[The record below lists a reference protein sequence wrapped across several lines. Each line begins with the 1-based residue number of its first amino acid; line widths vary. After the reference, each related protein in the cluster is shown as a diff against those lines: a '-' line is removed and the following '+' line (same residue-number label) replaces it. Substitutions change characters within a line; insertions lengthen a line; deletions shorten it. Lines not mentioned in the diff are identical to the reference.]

1 MWHVC
6 YALRMCVCVCMGFL
20 SPFLHIY
27 IHIYIY
33 VLWRVEVGVGLFAC
47 MALVVSSCSLYF
59 LLFLFVCLFAFS
71 IQQCGRMPPPKK
83 SVVLRHRAHMIASS
97 VDDQEAALM
106 EWRAR
111 AQQGKET
118 LQRIRSKIDAHKKLA
133 ETTKRGGRWLVE
145 WTSLQREAV
154 SCDLEL
160 SKAYAACAH
169 LLPQSLRNE
178 LAKQE
183 EQKVELL
190 GDLSERVMRIRKEL
204 ERLQEQKNQPSQ
216 EALRTLSESISA
228 LRKELREKKKAT
240 DVEAEKM
247 MRGEANGETDQQQSP
262 METLQKSIQST
273 MKTFDGICES
283 IDGKINA
290 ALVETYR
297 NALQTEGENTTSQAA
312 AATDR
317 RVGTVVQSQNDL
329 RTVSLILKTYDS
341 EVESGT
347 TAAAISEELY
357 DRVQRALP
365 HLSKMS
371 ARRVVDEAL
380 RQKRERVYMRS
391 VILQYKKRS
400 TELLESFKKAVMA
413 EEEIMK
419 MRNAIREE
427 TRMREERQQKAQ
439 EELERLRVIR
449 EAKDASRRAEE
460 EAKKAEEDEKHQKLL
475 CVREAEF
482 QERLRRLKEYQEEQR
497 ELQEKERVIQQALA
511 EENALKKAIQ
521 KEHNAKRVEE
531 RKKEYEEKCR
541 SRRKHQEEMEELRKA
556 HQKTLETFFKGIE
569 RRLGVTCDAE
579 RVLQPTTSS
588 QQSVPFVSFS
598 EASQFTLHGYTV
610 DDVMKDPRFRLQL
623 ALMEAG
629 LHQTPYGREVISRGY
644 HVPAAQRPSED
655 NPLRMEY

>member
-1 MWHVC
+1 
-6 YALRMCVCVCMGFL
+6 
-20 SPFLHIY
+20 
-27 IHIYIY
+27 
-33 VLWRVEVGVGLFAC
+33 
-47 MALVVSSCSLYF
+47 
-59 LLFLFVCLFAFS
+59 
-71 IQQCGRMPPPKK
+71 MPPPKK
-83 SVVLRHRAHMIASS
+83 SVALRHRAHMIASS
-97 VDDQEAALM
+97 VEDQEAALM

-118 LQRIRSKIDAHKKLA
+118 LQRIRSKMDAHKKSA
-133 ETTKRGGRWLVE
+133 ETTKRGGRWLAE

-154 SCDLEL
+154 SRDLEL
-160 SKAYAACAH
+160 SKAYASCAH
-169 LLPQSLRNE
+169 LLPQSLRNK
-178 LAKQE
+178 LAEQE
-183 EQKVELL
+183 EQKNELL
-190 GDLSERVMRIRKEL
+190 GYLSERVTRIRKEL
-204 ERLQEQKNQPSQ
+204 EQLHKQKNQPSQ

-228 LRKELREKKKAT
+228 LRKELLEKKVT

-247 MRGEANGETDQQQSP
+247 ICGEANGETDEQSP
-262 METLQKSIQST
+262 METLQRLIQST
-273 MKTFDGICES
+273 MMTFDGICES

-297 NALQTEGENTTSQAA
+297 NALQTEGENTTSRAA
-312 AATDR
+312 ACTDR
-317 RVGTVVQSQNDL
+317 RVGTVLQSQNDL

-380 RQKRERVYMRS
+380 RQKRGRVYMRS
-391 VILQYKKRS
+391 VTLQYKKRT

-419 MRNAIREE
+419 MRNAISEE
-427 TRMREERQQKAQ
+427 ARMREERQQKTQ
-439 EELERLRVIR
+439 EELERLRIAR

-460 EAKKAEEDEKHQKLL
+460 EAKKMEEDEKHQKLL
-475 CVREAEF
+475 CIREAEF
-482 QERLRRLKEYQEEQR
+482 QERLRRLREYQEEQR
-497 ELQEKERVIQQALA
+497 ELQEKERVVQQALA

-521 KEHNAKRVEE
+521 KDHNAKRVEE

-541 SRRKHQEEMEELRKA
+541 LRKKHQEEMEELRKA
-556 HQKTLETFFKGIE
+556 HQRTLETFFKGIE
-569 RRLGVTCDAE
+569 RRLGVTYDAE

-598 EASQFTLHGYTV
+598 EASQFNVHGYTV
-610 DDVMKDPRFRLQL
+610 DDIMKDPRFRLQL